1 MSSTAVS
8 EYDDRMGL
16 GGLKGVRGKVGHMD
30 IAFIF
35 LHYDYLQ
42 ITGIE

>member
-1 MSSTAVS
+1 MSSTAVG

-16 GGLKGVRGKVGHMD
+16 GGLKGVRGKVGH

-35 LHYDYLQ
+35 LHYYDLQ
-42 ITGIE
+42 ITGKE